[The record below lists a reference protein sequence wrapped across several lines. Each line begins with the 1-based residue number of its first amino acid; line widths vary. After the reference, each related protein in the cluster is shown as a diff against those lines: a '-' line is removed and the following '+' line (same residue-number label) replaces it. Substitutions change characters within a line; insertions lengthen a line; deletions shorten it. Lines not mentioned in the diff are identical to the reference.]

1 MNGKSF
7 DYDPQVDVL
16 TVSFSDAP
24 VEESAE
30 IEPGIIVDYDADGN
44 IIGVEILDASKR
56 IVRPNVT
63 GAAAVPVE

>member
-1 MNGKSF
+1 MNGKTSN
-7 DYDPQVDVL
+7 YDVQVDVL
-16 TVSFSDAP
+16 TVYFSDAP

-56 IVRPNVT
+56 VMQPGMSGKIAIPS
-63 GAAAVPVE
+63 E